1 MITATQGRALGVPNA
16 VLFRARDLAA
26 PPPIRPGQPGD
37 E

>member
-1 MITATQGRALGVPNA
+1 MGVPNA